1 MSEIKNLFKNTSW
14 MMISQ
19 VITGICA
26 FIWSII
32 IARYL
37 GVNDFGILSFGIS
50 FNCLTTVLL
59 DLGLTTYSIRDMS
72 RNTDLISRYVGNL
85 IPLKIL
91 LGIFTFILTFII
103 LILMGYKHIT
113 IEVTLIL
120 VFQIFFMSLGSMI
133 GGAFQALRK
142 LKYTSISAIMYSL
155 VQLIIIL
162 IGVYFDLGLIF
173 ITCSYVVGY
182 LFQFIYLY
190 IKLINY

>member
-19 VITGICA
+19 IITGICA

-72 RNTDLISRYVGNL
+72 RNTDLIIKYIGNL

-91 LGIFTFILTFII
+91 LGIITFILT
-103 LILMGYKHIT
+103 
-113 IEVTLIL
+113 
-120 VFQIFFMSLGSMI
+120 
-133 GGAFQALRK
+133 
-142 LKYTSISAIMYSL
+142 
-155 VQLIIIL
+155 LIICQMR
-162 IGVYFDLGLIF
+162 
-173 ITCSYVVGY
+173 IT
-182 LFQFIYLY
+182 
-190 IKLINY
+190 K